1 MGKREKEGKKFIYAP
16 NKGLVL
22 FERREGSL
30 VSRANFL
37 GYLLRLWLRDRRS
50 YVFLDG
56 KRGGGGWEDIEASTC
71 FVLFPRFEE

>member
-1 MGKREKEGKKFIYAP
+1 MKERSNEIIHRNRESPDKIG
-16 NKGLVL
+16 NNL
-22 FERREGSL
+22 GSL

-56 KRGGGGWEDIEASTC
+56 KRGGGWEDIEASTC

>member
-1 MGKREKEGKKFIYAP
+1 MGKREKEGKKFIYAS

-30 VSRANFL
+30 ISRANFL
-37 GYLLRLWLRDRRS
+37 RYLLRATRS
-50 YVFLDG
+50 PYVFLDG
-56 KRGGGGWEDIEASTC
+56 KRGGGWEDIEASTC